1 MTEPISTGFL
11 QVTTTI
17 DSQEDAQTLARAVVE
32 ARLAA
37 CAQVSGPIDS
47 TYWWEG
53 ALDTD
58 REWVCS
64 MKTTEQLFEALV
76 EFITENHGYE
86 TPEIIATP
94 ITANREY
101 LEWMAAETKSL

>member
-1 MTEPISTGFL
+1 MSTGFL

-17 DSQEDAQTLARAVVE
+17 DSPEEASALARAVVE

-53 ALDTD
+53 ELDTD

-64 MKTTEQLFEALV
+64 MKTTEKLFEALARFV
-76 EFITENHGYE
+76 TENHSYE

-101 LEWMAAETKSL
+101 LEWITAETSST